1 MATSQSI
8 GTQEQ
13 RIACETVAL
22 ARRVPSLS
30 DDVEL
35 GLLNT
40 PRFLPPKYFY
50 DEHGSK
56 LFDKICET
64 AEYYV
69 TRTEDALLKECA
81 EAIIDRASP
90 DDILELGSGTSR
102 KTRRLLDAC
111 ESLGFCPT
119 YSPYDISQE
128 ILHETALGL
137 TEEYDWLEVNI
148 LIGDYEGGLAHLPKS
163 DGRRL
168 FCFLGSTIGNFEHD
182 KAVAFLKEIRG
193 RMNRD
198 DLLLLG
204 ADRVKDDAVLRA
216 AYNDSQG
223 LTAAFNLN
231 VLSVLNEEV
240 EADFDLDRFEHRAVF
255 NQDKSRIEMHLV
267 SSADQTVRIGALD
280 ESIEVRSG
288 ETILTEIS
296 RKFTDE
302 SLSAM
307 LNTAGFST
315 TEHYTPS
322 NNYFSLVLARP
333 QNA

>member
-1 MATSQSI
+1 MKTSPRI
-8 GTQEQ
+8 GTQEP
-13 RIACETVAL
+13 RIACETVA
-22 ARRVPSLS
+22 RTREVPSLI

-35 GLLNT
+35 GLLT
-40 PRFLPPKYFY
+40 APRVLPPKYFY
-50 DEHGSK
+50 DEYGSK

-64 AEYYV
+64 VEYYV

-81 EAIIDRASP
+81 EAIIDQASP

-128 ILHETALGL
+128 TLHETAQGL
-137 TEEYDWLEVNI
+137 IEEYDWLEINI

-182 KAVAFLKEIRG
+182 KAVAFLKDIRG
-193 RMNRD
+193 RMNRN

-204 ADRVKDDAVLRA
+204 ADRVKDGDVLHA
-216 AYNDSQG
+216 AYNDSEG

-231 VLSVLNEEV
+231 LLKVLNEEV
-240 EADFDLDRFEHRAVF
+240 EADFDLGRFEHRAIF
-255 NQDKSRIEMHLV
+255 NRDKSRIEMHLI
-267 SSADQTVRIGALD
+267 SRSDQTVRIGALD
-280 ESIEVRSG
+280 ASIQVGSG

-302 SLSAM
+302 SLGAM
-307 LNTAGFST
+307 LNAAGFST
-315 TEHYTPS
+315 SAHFTPA

-333 QNA
+333 QSV

>member
-1 MATSQSI
+1 MATSQTI
-8 GTQEQ
+8 GTQEP
-13 RIACETVAL
+13 RIACETVAR
-22 ARRVPSLS
+22 AREVPSLT
-30 DDVEL
+30 DDVEF
-35 GLLNT
+35 GLLT
-40 PRFLPPKYFY
+40 RPRILPPKYFY
-50 DEHGSK
+50 DEYGSK
-56 LFDKICET
+56 LFDRICET

-81 EAIIDRASP
+81 EAIVDQASP

-111 ESLGFCPT
+111 ENLGFCPT

-137 TEEYDWLEVNI
+137 IEEYDWLEINI
-148 LIGDYEGGLAHLPKS
+148 LIGDYEGGLANLPKS

-168 FCFLGSTIGNFEHD
+168 FCFLGSTIGNFEHE
-182 KAVAFLKEIRG
+182 KAVAFLRDIRS

-204 ADRVKDDAVLRA
+204 ADRIKGHEILHA

-231 VLSVLNEEV
+231 LLKVLNEEV
-240 EADFDLDRFEHRAVF
+240 EADFDLKGFEHRAVF

-267 SSADQTVRIGALD
+267 SRADQTVAIGALD
-280 ESIEVRSG
+280 TEIQVKSG

-315 TEHYTPS
+315 TAHFTPG

>member
-1 MATSQSI
+1 MATSQTI
-8 GTQEQ
+8 GTQEP
-13 RIACETVAL
+13 RIACETVAR
-22 ARRVPSLS
+22 ARPVPSLT
-30 DDVEL
+30 DDVEQ
-35 GLLNT
+35 GLLAA
-40 PRFLPPKYFY
+40 PRILPPKYFY
-50 DEHGSK
+50 DEYGSK
-56 LFDKICET
+56 LFDRICET
-64 AEYYV
+64 TEYYV

-81 EAIIDRASP
+81 EAIVDQASP

-119 YSPYDISQE
+119 YSPYDISPE
-128 ILHETALGL
+128 TLHETAQGL
-137 TEEYDWLEVNI
+137 IEEYDWLEVNI

-182 KAVAFLKEIRG
+182 KAIAFLKDVHG
-193 RMNRD
+193 RMNRE

-204 ADRVKDDAVLRA
+204 ADRLKDSDVLHA

-231 VLSVLNEEV
+231 LLKVLNTEV
-240 EADFDLDRFEHRAVF
+240 EADFDLKQFEHRAIF
-255 NQDKSRIEMHLV
+255 NQDESRIEMHLV
-267 SSADQTVRIGALD
+267 ARADQTVTIGALD
-280 ESIEVRSG
+280 AVIQVSSG

-302 SLSAM
+302 SLRAM
-307 LNTAGFST
+307 LNAAGFST
-315 TEHYTPS
+315 VSHFTPV

-333 QNA
+333 QRA

>member
-1 MATSQSI
+1 MATSQTI
-8 GTQEQ
+8 GTQEP
-13 RIACETVAL
+13 RIACETVIR
-22 ARRVPSLS
+22 ARDVPSLTE
-30 DDVEL
+30 DVEQ
-35 GLLNT
+35 GLLAR
-40 PRFLPPKYFY
+40 PRILPPKYFY
-50 DEHGSK
+50 DEYGSK

-81 EAIIDRASP
+81 EAIVDQASP

-137 TEEYDWLEVNI
+137 IEEYDWLEINI

-182 KAVAFLKEIRG
+182 KAVAFLKDIRG
-193 RMNRD
+193 RMNSD

-204 ADRVKDDAVLRA
+204 ADRVKDSDVLHA
-216 AYNDSQG
+216 AYNDSDG

-231 VLSVLNEEV
+231 LLKVLNEEV
-240 EADFDLDRFEHRAVF
+240 KADFDLDKFEHRAIF
-255 NQDKSRIEMHLV
+255 NQDQSRIEMHLV
-267 SSADQTVRIGALD
+267 SRADQTVTIGALD
-280 ESIEVRSG
+280 VAIHVKSG

-315 TEHYTPS
+315 TAHFTPV

-333 QNA
+333 QGA